1 MLLTSNHG
9 GGRSQVDVVGRAL
22 YQACRSSAP
31 RARSIRDA
39 IQGRARTQST
49 QQRNPTLPN
58 REKAVTDQRD
68 ILLLASPAGSLSAPR
83 SRADCRSDGGPY
95 CTRVIAASPTTGRE
109 IRRRRRQNRR
119 RRYKSMATSLARAA
133 IDLLDERA
141 TVFERGLSL
150 DCIRHHYDSTQR
162 RSWALDQVRQQ

>member
-95 CTRVIAASPTTGRE
+95 CTGVIAASPTTGRE

-119 RRYKSMATSLARAA
+119 RRYRSMATFQHGQA
-133 IDLLDERA
+133 
-141 TVFERGLSL
+141 
-150 DCIRHHYDSTQR
+150 STCFI
-162 RSWALDQVRQQ
+162 SVRQFSSAASASIVSDIITTPPNVVVGR